1 MGNDAVAARIAAWI
15 ALAAGAAA
23 FIALVLLVFKNFLTL
38 LVVLLAFAIAGAA
51 AWIVLSRTGLTRHF
65 GTAVVILALLGAA
78 AALVTRG
85 AIDELVALVLAFII
99 FGVASRWAIRSQAIA
114 SRSLTNTKA
123 DTKDGGRSP
132 RKAVLIMNPKSGG
145 GKVDKFYLVAEA
157 KRRGIEPVLLQP
169 GDDLRVLAADAART
183 ADVIGM
189 AGGDGSQALVA
200 QIAMERG
207 LEYVCVPA
215 GTRNHLALDLG
226 LDRDD
231 VVGALDAFYS
241 PIGRT
246 VDLGFVNGRI
256 FVNNVSLGVYAEIV
270 QSEAYRDAKLQTME
284 EMLPQMLG
292 PRAEPFDLRYRGPN
306 DEEHSSAQLILVS
319 NNPYRLNSLA
329 GMGSRPTMDTG
340 LLGIMAVEI
349 KNPQEMAALIS
360 LEALHQVTRFPGWRE
375 WTAKEFEV
383 LSSRRVAAGIDG
395 EAILLDSPLQF
406 SIAAAALT
414 VRLPPQSPGLS
425 PAAIAT
431 ELNRESAVRLWK
443 IATGTVGS
451 AKDV

>member
-1 MGNDAVAARIAAWI
+1 VRDDAIAARVAAWI
-15 ALAAGAAA
+15 ALAAGVAALV
-23 FIALVLLVFKNFLTL
+23 ALVLLVFRNFLTL

-51 AWIVLSRTGLTRHF
+51 AWIVLSRTGLTRYF
-65 GTAVVILALLGAA
+65 GAAVVILALVGAGAA
-78 AALVTRG
+78 LITRD

-99 FGVASRWAIRSQAIA
+99 FGVASRWAIRSEALA
-114 SRSLTNTKA
+114 GRSLTDTKA
-123 DTKDGGRSP
+123 DTNTGGHSP
-132 RKAVLIMNPKSGG
+132 HRAVLIMNPKSGG

-157 KRRGIEPVLLQP
+157 KRRGIKPVLLQP
-169 GDDLRVLAADAART
+169 GDDLRVLAADATRT

-231 VVGALDAFYS
+231 VVGALEAFSS
-241 PIGRT
+241 PIGRK
-246 VDLGFVNGRI
+246 VDLGFVNGRV

-270 QSEAYRDAKLQTME
+270 QSDAYRDAKLQTME

-306 DEEHSSAQLILVS
+306 DEEHSSAQMILVS
-319 NNPYRLNSLA
+319 NNPYHLTSLA

-340 LLGIMAVEI
+340 RLGVVTVEI
-349 KNPQEMAALIS
+349 RNAREMAELIS
-360 LEALHQVTRFPGWRE
+360 LEGLRQVSRFPGWRE
-375 WTAKEFEV
+375 WTADQFEV
-383 LSSRRVAAGIDG
+383 QSSRKVAAGIDG
-395 EAILLDSPLQF
+395 EAILLDPPLQF
-406 SIAAAALT
+406 SIAPAALT
-414 VRLPPQSPGLS
+414 VRLPPQPPGLS

-451 AKDV
+451 TKDV